1 MKRWL
6 TTHGLELAVAAFCGW
21 QAAGLL
27 TAWQHS
33 PFDHLGWLSFL
44 IWLAPLGGA
53 WRERT
58 PCRETALILPMLA
71 LGLAVAG
78 RLLELNALNY
88 GALAVALTALLP
100 GAARRSLWL
109 ASALAWMPLLGW
121 VARDF
126 PPGAVSMLRLLVAAA
141 GSAACFLTVPKIQTA

>member
-1 MKRWL
+1 MKRWWA
-6 TTHGLELAVAAFCGW
+6 THGLELAVAAFCAW
-21 QAAGLL
+21 QAAGVL

-33 PFDHLGWLSFL
+33 PFDRLGWLSFL

-53 WRERT
+53 WRER
-58 PCRETALILPMLA
+58 PPRRETALILPVLA

-100 GAARRSLWL
+100 GTARRGLWL

-121 VARDF
+121 MARDL
-126 PPGAVSMLRLLVAAA
+126 PPGWVAMLRLLLAAA
-141 GSAACFLTVPKIQTA
+141 GSAAGLLTVPKIQTA